1 MNKKLKILWITYE
14 DPFLRDSGDR
24 IYTCNILDALVNFG
38 YEIHLIGYYFQKS
51 NSNKSVIK
59 NTESTNINFTLIPF
73 KKASKLKMIFSLAPG
88 MIVNRKR
95 KSYLD
100 LLEIQLK
107 EHKYDCIFVNHF
119 KMIFTLKVIL
129 KANLK
134 SRLIHVSHNA
144 EYLLS
149 LNNAKNSNFLLDKI
163 IYWQDCLKT
172 KFYERKWLNHFDIIT
187 TISENDLSYYENNF
201 KNPTNYLIRPVFE
214 VDNSISISKKS
225 IKELIIVGSFIW
237 GPKIE
242 NLLAF
247 LNSKKFNALYT
258 NGINLTIVGNADS
271 SLVNKINSNY
281 EGVFM
286 TGKVESVKPYYDKT
300 KIAIVPELLGGGFKL
315 KVAEAALN
323 KTAIFSIAGA
333 ITNSN
338 FKLDKHFIEA
348 QNFDK
353 LVEKILDYQNK
364 ESEIDLMID
373 ETFKIAKNDFS
384 SSKVSIQLKNIFDE
398 ILKI

>member
-1 MNKKLKILWITYE
+1 MNKSLKILWITYE
-14 DPFLRDSGDR
+14 DPFLKDSGDR
-24 IYTCNILDALVNFG
+24 IYTCNILDALLNFG

-51 NSNKSVIK
+51 NSNNSVIK

-286 TGKVESVKPYYDKT
+286 TGKVESVKPYYDKS

-364 ESEIDLMID
+364 EFEIDLMID

-384 SSKVSIQLKNIFDE
+384 SSKVSIQLKNITY
-398 ILKI
+398 

>member
-1 MNKKLKILWITYE
+1 MNKSVKILWITYE
-14 DPFLRDSGDR
+14 DPFLKDSGDR
-24 IYTCNILDALVNFG
+24 IYTCNILDALLNFG

-51 NSNKSVIK
+51 NSNNSVIK

-286 TGKVESVKPYYDKT
+286 TGKVESVKPYYDKS

-323 KTAIFSIAGA
+323 KTAIFSVTGA
-333 ITNSN
+333 ITKCN
-338 FKLDKHFIEA
+338 FTAGKHFIEA

-364 ESEIDLMID
+364 EFEIDLMID